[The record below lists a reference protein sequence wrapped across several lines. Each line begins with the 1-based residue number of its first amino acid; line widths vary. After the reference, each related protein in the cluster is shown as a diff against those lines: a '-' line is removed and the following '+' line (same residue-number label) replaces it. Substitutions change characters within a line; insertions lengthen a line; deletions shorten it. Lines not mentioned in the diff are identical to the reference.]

1 MTLKP
6 HDKSYKAGYYSWE
19 GEHSRITYLDWIFD

>member
-6 HDKSYKAGYYSWE
+6 HDKSYKAGYYSWKVE
-19 GEHSRITYLDWIFD
+19 PSRITYLDSIFD